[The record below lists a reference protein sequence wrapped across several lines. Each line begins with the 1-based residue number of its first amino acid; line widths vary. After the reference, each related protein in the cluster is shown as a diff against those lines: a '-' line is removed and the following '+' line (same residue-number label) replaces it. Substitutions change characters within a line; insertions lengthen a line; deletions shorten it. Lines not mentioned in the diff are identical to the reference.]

1 MSKVPTV
8 EVSVENWDALRL
20 RFAGSIFYDTE
31 LALLGQNA
39 GMSWPFRGS
48 DETPGKYLEYEF
60 EDLLTVPG
68 LAGRKGRVRL
78 LIAILEETLAFDD
91 PFSDMVDTIKAET
104 DSDSGPEKLLSRLD
118 IPQKFPSS
126 LIHFGPDSKRLL
138 FDERL
143 ETIGQ
148 IIAYSQRNATQTEF
162 PEDFKSLINY
172 FAHRDEIGISR
183 FVPFRVGKRGLH
195 LAEAIG
201 LVARDLPDAVQYELL
216 FQAKV
221 VLKPAEDA
229 LRKDLD
235 EEVFKKAVSE
245 AQSRIAVACGWFFK
259 EEQELREKIGTT
271 EQMERFFVVLNNPH
285 RERVATVL
293 ARLYFGVDVESG
305 KRGLFGSIKGIFGQ

>member
-1 MSKVPTV
+1 MAKVPTV
-8 EVSVENWDALRL
+8 KVSAETWDGLRL

-31 LALLGQNA
+31 LTLLGQNA
-39 GMSWPFRGS
+39 GMSWPFRGA

-68 LAGRKGRVRL
+68 LAGHKARVKL

-126 LIHFGPDSKRLL
+126 LIHFGPESKRLL

-148 IIAYSQRNATQTEF
+148 IIAYSQRNATQAEF

-172 FAHRDEIGISR
+172 LSHRDEIGISR

-201 LVARDLPDAVQYELL
+201 LVSRDLPDAVQYELL
-216 FQAKV
+216 SQAKV
-221 VLKPAEDA
+221 PLKPAEDA
-229 LRKDLD
+229 LRENLD
-235 EEVFKKAVSE
+235 QEVFKKAVSE